1 MKQLLFTIAFFFIYP
16 TGNFAQIIPV
26 IIHADGKVMNR
37 DRQLGTLTSQ
47 GGFDQNGE
55 AISKLE
61 DSGITVDSAGRILGD
76 VAKGSRL
83 LYLCNGVPQ
92 NYSIVKSSKSGN
104 YLIKNRNGKTYIL
117 MDKRFK
123 AQAIS
128 AIHFIYENT
137 CVL

>member
-1 MKQLLFTIAFFFIYP
+1 MYP
-16 TGNFAQIIPV
+16 TGNFAQKVPV

-37 DRQLGTLTSQ
+37 GRFLGNLTSE
-47 GGFDQNGE
+47 GGFDPNGNS
-55 AISKLE
+55 ISKLE

-76 VAKGSRL
+76 VAKGSQL

-92 NYSIVKSSKSGN
+92 NYTIVKSSKSGN
-104 YLIKNRNGKTYIL
+104 YMIKNRKGKTYIQL
-117 MDKRFK
+117 DKRYK